1 MIIFQARPR
10 RPCSRG
16 VSTKLTLTYPP
27 RCLRLQSPSSRGVL
41 SRTPSREPRLRNCWK
56 KVSLQSKLE
65 KNLLY
70 CIVAF
75 SFSFSFS
82 FVYFSMGKQKKKLS
96 INPQVRMDRSISAP
110 DARFQRALS
119 SNIR

>member
-10 RPCSRG
+10 RPCSRW

-75 SFSFSFS
+75 SFSFSF
-82 FVYFSMGKQKKKLS
+82 VYFSMGKQKKKLS